1 MRDMGAKRAT
11 RRDMRREA
19 TKAAVLD
26 AAQSVF
32 LDQGFEG
39 ATIKAIADEAGVS
52 PGTVLNAE
60 PTKAALLVSILRTES
75 EQIAESA
82 EQLEG
87 ALTGA
92 AVDRLGALL
101 QLMLDGHVRH
111 TELFAAALGYRWL
124 DASSDYQIAFEELSF
139 VWAPVR
145 RILKAGVDS
154 GEFRGD
160 LDVSAAMRALEEI
173 FYSALRE
180 AARDGGA
187 DPRAALT
194 ARADILIRGLKA

>member
-1 MRDMGAKRAT
+1 MANKRAT

-19 TKAAVLD
+19 TKAAVLE
-26 AAQSVF
+26 AAQHVF
-32 LDQGFEG
+32 LAQGFEG
-39 ATIKAIADEAGVS
+39 ATIKAIADQAGVS

-60 PTKAALLVSILRTES
+60 PTKAALLVAILNGEC

-82 EQLEG
+82 EQLES
-87 ALTGA
+87 ALSGA

-101 QLMLDGHVRH
+101 QLMLDGHLRH

-124 DASSDYQIAFEELSF
+124 DASTDFQAAFEELSF

-145 RILKAGVDS
+145 RVLTSALES
-154 GEFRGD
+154 GEFRSD
-160 LDVSAAMRALEEI
+160 LDADAALHAVREV
-173 FYSALRE
+173 FYSAVRE
-180 AARDGGA
+180 ASRDDGA

-194 ARADILIRGLKA
+194 HRMNVVIGGLKA

>member
-1 MRDMGAKRAT
+1 MRDMANKRAT

-19 TKAAVLD
+19 TKAAVLE
-26 AAQSVF
+26 AAQHVF
-32 LDQGFEG
+32 LAQGFEG
-39 ATIKAIADEAGVS
+39 ATIKAIADQAGVS

-60 PTKAALLVSILRTES
+60 PTKAALLVAILNGEC

-82 EQLEG
+82 EQLES
-87 ALTGA
+87 ALSGA

-101 QLMLDGHVRH
+101 QLMLDGHLRH

-124 DASSDYQIAFEELSF
+124 DASTDFQSAFEELSF

-145 RILKAGVDS
+145 RVLTSALES
-154 GEFRGD
+154 GEFRSD
-160 LDVSAAMRALEEI
+160 LDADAALHAVREV
-173 FYSALRE
+173 FYSAVRE
-180 AARDGGA
+180 ASRDDGA

-194 ARADILIRGLKA
+194 HRMNVVIGGLKA